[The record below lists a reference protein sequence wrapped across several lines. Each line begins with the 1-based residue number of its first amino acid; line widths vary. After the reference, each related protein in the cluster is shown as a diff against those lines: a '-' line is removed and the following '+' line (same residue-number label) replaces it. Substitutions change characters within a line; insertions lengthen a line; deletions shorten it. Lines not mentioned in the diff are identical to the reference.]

1 MDSLKNQVEQIKT
14 DTEDKLKATNNKFID
29 VYEKLHDVKIKS
41 EEARAAL
48 LETIDQRLSAAET
61 NLGNRIDKLQLKL
74 NLDINKVIS
83 KLKLCR
89 I

>member
-1 MDSLKNQVEQIKT
+1 MRKENKQIKT

-29 VYEKLHDVKIKS
+29 VYEKLHDAKIRS

-48 LETIDQRLSAAET
+48 LETIDQRLSSAES

-74 NLDINKVIS
+74 NLDINKERHSI
-83 KLKLCR
+83 L